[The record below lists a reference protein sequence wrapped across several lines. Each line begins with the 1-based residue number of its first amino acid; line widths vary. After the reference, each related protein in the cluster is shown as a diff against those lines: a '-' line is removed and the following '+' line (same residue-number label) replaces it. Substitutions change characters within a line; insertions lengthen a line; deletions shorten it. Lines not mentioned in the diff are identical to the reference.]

1 MEPPDP
7 DQDTETFSFTLKFG
21 GEELVVSGEFPPRD
35 APATAMVPLFLGVGE
50 ALLAGSLRESARQ
63 GLVPSCGPGCGAC
76 CRQLVPI
83 SHSEAAYLREEVI
96 PKLSDGHRQRV
107 EERIAAAKDRLETA
121 GLREELEALPENSDA
136 AKRQSL
142 GLRYFLMGIPCPFLE
157 DESCSIHL
165 QRPLACREYLVTSPA
180 ACCAKPQDGGVVPL
194 TPRVKPSHALIR
206 ADAATT
212 QKPGWTPM
220 ITALTASISPV
231 ARRIAV
237 PKTELESFLF
247 LLNQV

>member
-1 MEPPDP
+1 MQSPEPDDEP
-7 DQDTETFSFTLKFG
+7 EKFSFKLRLG
-21 GEELVVSGEFPPRD
+21 DEDLAVSGVLPPRGS
-35 APATAMVPLFLGVGE
+35 PVTAILPLFLGIGE
-50 ALLAGSLRESARQ
+50 ALLAASGRESCKQ

-83 SHSEAAYLREEVI
+83 SLTEAAYLREEVI
-96 PKLSDGHRQRV
+96 PNLNDEHRKRV

-121 GLREELEALPENSDA
+121 GLQEELEALPENSDP

-142 GLRYFLMGIPCPFLE
+142 GLRYFLTGIPCPFLE
-157 DESCSIHL
+157 NESCSIHPH
-165 QRPLACREYLVTSPA
+165 RPLACREYLVTSPA

-206 ADAATT
+206 ADAAAT

-220 ITALTASISPV
+220 ITALTASVPPV
-231 ARRIAV
+231 ARRIAI
-237 PKTELESFLF
+237 PKTELEGFLF